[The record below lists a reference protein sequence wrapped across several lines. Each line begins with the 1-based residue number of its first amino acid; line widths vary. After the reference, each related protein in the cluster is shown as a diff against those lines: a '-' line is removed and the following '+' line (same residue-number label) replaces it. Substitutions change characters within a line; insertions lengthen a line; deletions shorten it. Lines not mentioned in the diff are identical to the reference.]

1 MHFGRGGDQRAG
13 HRAGVTDLALKASVL
28 ALDAVELEGAA
39 YDEAELIDVDRLLV
53 EVIGTGRDGPERALA
68 GAVTR
73 GDDNLGIGLQR
84 ENGLERRETL
94 AHAVGIGREA
104 EIGRDHGWTPVT
116 NSEFGCRTLLGK
128 KNKQH

>member
-73 GDDNLGIGLQR
+73 GADHLGIGLQR
-84 ENGLERRETL
+84 ENGLGRCEPL
-94 AHAVGIGREA
+94 ARAVGTGREPHV
-104 EIGRDHGWTPVT
+104 GRAARRPRGPHQAPY
-116 NSEFGCRTLLGK
+116 
-128 KNKQH
+128 

>member
-73 GDDNLGIGLQR
+73 GDDHLGIAPQR
-84 ENGLERRETL
+84 ENGLARRDPL
-94 AHAVGIGREA
+94 APAGGLGREA
-104 EIGRDHGWTPVT
+104 EVERDAW
-116 NSEFGCRTLLGK
+116 RLL
-128 KNKQH
+128 